1 MKIVHYCHSPT
12 RYLHGLV
19 TEVDHQSLPFL
30 YRLILPFFK
39 WWLRLLDLNAVKK
52 LNQKGTIWL
61 TNSPFSRENI
71 QKVYQVDS
79 QVLYP
84 PIELEHFQKL
94 PRLYQKNLSEN
105 ETSNE
110 DFYYYFGRV
119 SFHKRL
125 DLPILACLKLGRKL
139 KICGAS
145 AFAGE
150 MDKLKKLVSDFEALN
165 PDKTGLVEFLGRLEN
180 NERDA
185 YLTKCRAFIFP
196 AKEDFGIAPVEVLAS
211 GTPIIAFGQ
220 GGSLEYVIAKEGQ
233 KMEPRMEN
241 SANLEK
247 TYFGNEAEN
256 EEKINGILFEEQTV
270 ESLSQAILDFEK
282 VGNWNQDFIR
292 QSVARFDQRVFVAK
306 MREFCENN

>member
-39 WWLRLLDLNAVKK
+39 WWLRLLDLDAVKK

-84 PIELEHFQKL
+84 PIELEHFQNL
-94 PRLYQKNLSEN
+94 PRIYKKNLTEN
-105 ETSNE
+105 EDLNE
-110 DFYYYFGRV
+110 DFYYYFSRI

-139 KICGAS
+139 KICGDS
-145 AFAGE
+145 AFASE

-180 NERDA
+180 NERDS
-185 YLTKCRAFIFP
+185 YLTKCRAFIYP
-196 AKEDFGIAPVEVLAS
+196 PKEDFGIAPVEVLAS

>member
-292 QSVARFDQRVFVAK
+292 LSVAIFDQRVFVAK

>member
-145 AFAGE
+145 AFAVE

-292 QSVARFDQRVFVAK
+292 QSVAIFDQRVFVAK

>member
-292 QSVARFDQRVFVAK
+292 QSVAIFDQRVFVAK